1 MIKLMN
7 LTYSVGWDE
16 FLNEKKNATLKRLK
30 WKESLLMEKIAYL
43 IKYLRFKKWLDM

>member
-16 FLNEKKNATLKRLK
+16 FLNEKKKCYLKKAKMKRK
-30 WKESLLMEKIAYL
+30 FIDGKNSISNKI
-43 IKYLRFKKWLDM
+43 FKI